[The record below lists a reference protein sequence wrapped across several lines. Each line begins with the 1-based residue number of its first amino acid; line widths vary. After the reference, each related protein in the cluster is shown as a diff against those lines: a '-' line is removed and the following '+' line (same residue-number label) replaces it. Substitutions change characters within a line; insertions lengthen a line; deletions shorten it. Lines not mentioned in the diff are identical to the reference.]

1 MPEDAPPVPRGRSLH
16 AVGLAA
22 MGTRTAAHVVGS
34 TLASLGVDTVF
45 GLAGSGNFAVTNA
58 LVEGGARFHS
68 SRHEG
73 GAVAMAATS
82 PSVRPRVGAPRTLMR
97 PSSRVRS

>member
-1 MPEDAPPVPRGRSLH
+1 
-16 AVGLAA
+16 
-22 MGTRTAAHVVGS
+22 MGSRTAAHVVGS

-73 GAVAMAATS
+73 GAVAMADGWARTT
-82 PSVRPRVGAPRTLMR
+82 GAARRGAACTR
-97 PSSRVRS
+97 GRG